1 MTVVTRQPLQLLLP
15 HMQRAL
21 SAFLGGLLHVSQ
33 NDGNTDF
40 ASFPGL
46 SILVKS
52 RGYIADGRCAPRDM
66 WPAAPSK
73 PTPQF

>member
-33 NDGNTDF
+33 NDGNRKYRLRKLPRAF
-40 ASFPGL
+40 HSGQVQRL
-46 SILVKS
+46 H
-52 RGYIADGRCAPRDM
+52 RGWEVCTARHVAGSA
-66 WPAAPSK
+66 
-73 PTPQF
+73 